1 MILKI
6 VAVVVVLIILFI
18 AAIDTWFDGNLRGYK
33 EGMEHARKI
42 FFPHLQKLV
51 DENNELKQKLNKR
64 WRND

>member
-6 VAVVVVLIILFI
+6 ISVVVVLIILAV
-18 AAIDTWFDGNLRGYK
+18 AAIDTWFDGNLIGYEK
-33 EGMEHARKI
+33 GMEDARKL

-64 WRND
+64 

>member
-6 VAVVVVLIILFI
+6 VAVVVVLIILAV

-33 EGMEHARKI
+33 EGMEDARKL

-51 DENNELKQKLNKR
+51 DENNELKRKLNKR
-64 WRND
+64 